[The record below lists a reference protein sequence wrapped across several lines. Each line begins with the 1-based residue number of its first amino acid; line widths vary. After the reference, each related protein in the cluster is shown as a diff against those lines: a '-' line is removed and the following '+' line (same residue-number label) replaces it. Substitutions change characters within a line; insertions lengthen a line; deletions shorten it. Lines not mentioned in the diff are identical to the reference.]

1 MQQRMEQM
9 KEQVL
14 KMLEADG
21 GYVSGEYLSRM
32 LGVSR
37 TAVWKVIKRLREEGY
52 IIDSVTN
59 KGYCLKGKPDFLD
72 AGYELVAH
80 AVFLA
85 CNQHLLTGDINT
97 AVIGTKIEVL
107 KTVDSTNEEIKRR
120 ASNGAK
126 SGLIIAAEC
135 QTGGKG
141 RFGRKWESE
150 SGEGI
155 YFTFLLRP
163 GLPPA
168 DIASITLAAGYAVC
182 EALREYSGVEAKIKW
197 PNDIVINNK
206 KVCGILTEMAAQ
218 MDMVDYVAVGIGI
231 NVNNK
236 SFSED
241 IKWKSTSVFIETGK
255 LTERN
260 LLFREVIKKLD
271 LIISE
276 FLTGIPEERKTH
288 FKELCIT
295 LGRSVTAMRGGT
307 EIKGTAVDVSSG
319 GDLIIRQS
327 SGELVSVNSGEVVV
341 QGIY

>member
-1 MQQRMEQM
+1 M

-72 AGYELVAH
+72 ENIIGR
-80 AVFLA
+80 
-85 CNQHLLTGDINT
+85 DINT

-120 ASNGAK
+120 AANGAK

>member
-72 AGYELVAH
+72 ENIIGR
-80 AVFLA
+80 
-85 CNQHLLTGDINT
+85 DINT

-168 DIASITLAAGYAVC
+168 DIASITLATGYAVC